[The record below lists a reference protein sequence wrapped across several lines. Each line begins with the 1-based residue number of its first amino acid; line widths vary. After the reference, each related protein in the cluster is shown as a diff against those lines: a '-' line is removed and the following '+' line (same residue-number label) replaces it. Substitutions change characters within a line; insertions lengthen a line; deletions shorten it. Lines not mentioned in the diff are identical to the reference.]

1 MKEIKQFLDKKM
13 NEELAKVPIHVA
25 IIMDG
30 NGRWAKQK
38 GFLRMIGHENG
49 GNRVKELVETS
60 QQVGVKFM
68 TLYTFSTENWS
79 RPKKEVKFLMNLLI
93 RFLKQEIPDLVKN
106 NVQLKTI
113 GRIEELPQN
122 VQDKIKWAKSET
134 SKNDGLVLTLALN
147 YGSRTEIVDAVNQIN
162 EDIKNNK
169 INSPI
174 TEEIFENYL
183 YASNTPDPDLLIRTA
198 GEMRISNFLLWQISY
213 AEIYVTDVYFPDFSK
228 DEYLKAL
235 EEFQNR
241 KRRFGGLLNK

>member
-1 MKEIKQFLDKKM
+1 M